1 MPEWMVVYETSH
13 DAEAHVVAGR
23 LHVEGIHAVV
33 YRQPG
38 AAALGITIGMLGAIT
53 VLVRPE
59 DYERALTLLEPDDY
73 LEELPNTTDDVTYLG
88 IEDDDPDQLPD

>member
-23 LHVEGIHAVV
+23 LQVEGIRAVV
-33 YRQPG
+33 HRQPG

-59 DYERALTLLEPDDY
+59 DYEHALALLEPDDY
-73 LEELPNTTDDVTYLG
+73 PDELPNTTDDISYLG

>member
-1 MPEWMVVYETSH
+1 MVVFETSYES
-13 DAEAHVVAGR
+13 EAYVVAGR
-23 LHVEGIHAVV
+23 LNVEGIRAVIH
-33 YRQPG
+33 RQPG

-59 DYERALTLLEPDDY
+59 NYDRALALLEPEYPD
-73 LEELPNTTDDVTYLG
+73 ELPNSTDDVTYLG